1 MNKLAPVITL
11 DGPSGSGKGTIAALL
26 AKQLDWNL
34 LDSGAVYRVL
44 ACAAKRQGVALDDE
58 ERLVDV
64 ALKLGVHFQNH
75 RVWLEGDDVTAE
87 VRLETT
93 GMAASTLAVWPKVR
107 AALLQRQ
114 RDFQQSPGLV
124 ADGRDMGTV
133 VFPQA
138 HLKIFLNAS
147 PEERA
152 RRRHLQLK
160 EQGVDVN
167 LTSLLDEIKARDE
180 RDSQRAVAP
189 LKPAMDAIQVDTTAL
204 SIEQVLKLIMDEV
217 RHRRLI

>member
-93 GMAASTLAVWPKVR
+93 GMAASTLAVLPKVR

-160 EQGVDVN
+160 GQGVDVN

>member
-93 GMAASTLAVWPKVR
+93 GMAASTLAVLPKVR

>member
-11 DGPSGSGKGTIAALL
+11 DGPSGSGKGTIATLL
-26 AKQLDWNL
+26 AKQLNWNL

-58 ERLVDV
+58 ERLVEV
-64 ALKLGVHFQNH
+64 ALKLDVHFQNH
-75 RVWLEGDDVTAE
+75 RVWLAGDDVTSE
-87 VRLETT
+87 IRLETT
-93 GMAASTLAVWPKVR
+93 GMAASTLAVLPKVR

-138 HLKIFLNAS
+138 HLKVFLNAS
-147 PEERA
+147 SEERA

-167 LTSLLDEIKARDE
+167 LASLLDEIKARDE

-189 LKPAMDAIQVDTTAL
+189 LKPAMDAIQLDTTAL
-204 SIEQVLKLIMDEV
+204 SIEQVLELIMDEV